1 MNMIMMMMM
10 MMMMMREDK
19 IDEAGNRYEVY
30 DD

>member
-10 MMMMMREDK
+10 MMREDE